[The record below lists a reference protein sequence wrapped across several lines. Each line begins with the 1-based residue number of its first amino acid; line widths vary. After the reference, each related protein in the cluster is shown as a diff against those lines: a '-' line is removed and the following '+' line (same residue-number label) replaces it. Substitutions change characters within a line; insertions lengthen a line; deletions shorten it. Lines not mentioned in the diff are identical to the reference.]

1 MLSIVLFVSCLIR
14 VFVPLENFSLLWRR
28 HHNRWR
34 TAKFDPCP
42 AHMTIEQWGFFNMP
56 HLLWHGAWSSPRTRD
71 THTHCQAFGS
81 WAVTTCFYDLGPSR
95 LEFEHPTF
103 RSRAKAIIHWATVA
117 VSIVLSQIYW
127 YYTFKCW
134 III

>member
-1 MLSIVLFVSCLIR
+1 MSLVSTICHLCTVFTLYYSLLSMLSIVLFVSCLIR
-14 VFVPLENFSLLWRR
+14 VIVPLENFSLLWRR
-28 HHNRWR
+28 HHNWWR

-95 LEFEHPTF
+95 LEFDTQPSA
-103 RSRAKAIIHWATVA
+103 RGPK
-117 VSIVLSQIYW
+117 L
-127 YYTFKCW
+127 
-134 III
+134 